1 MSSKLNSFT
10 EKLGGGK
17 SFIITIFTKDFSENF
32 IFNEKSRS
40 PKKKSKNIID
50 FKKSM
55 I

>member
-10 EKLGGGK
+10 EKLGGGML
-17 SFIITIFTKDFSENF
+17 FIITISIKDFIENF
-32 IFNEKSRS
+32 IFNEESRS